1 MIVSSDWLFRRLG
14 DPNIR
19 IVDIRGRVEHT
30 EPRYHSE
37 PELYAK
43 SHIPGSVFIDW
54 TKDIV
59 DLNDPV
65 PVNIAPPEKFSELMA
80 ILGISNDTTV
90 VAYDDHNRM
99 FSGRLA
105 WALRYYGNN
114 KGLVLDGGFTGWV
127 KEGKPID
134 SIFPKYEKKN
144 FIAIPHPELKRNADE
159 VQFRS
164 SNTLLLDGRRPEV
177 YAKGFI
183 PGAINIPH
191 TSLTDPETGKFLS
204 KEELKVSFKNA
215 GVDIDSLPEKIIC
228 YCNGGV
234 SATVVVTALGI
245 LGIEN
250 IPVYDGSWNEWGKD
264 EKRPKVQLPNF
275 GS

>member
-1 MIVSSDWLFRRLG
+1 MIVSSDWLFERLS

-19 IVDIRGRVEHT
+19 IVDIRGRVEHS

-37 PELYAK
+37 PELYLK
-43 SHIPGSVFIDW
+43 SHIPGAVFIDW

-59 DLNDPV
+59 DLNDSV
-65 PVNIAPPEKFSELMA
+65 PVNIAPPEKFSELMST
-80 ILGISNDTTV
+80 LGISNETVV

-99 FSGRLA
+99 FSSRLA
-105 WALRYYGNN
+105 WALRYYGYN
-114 KGLVLDGGFTGWV
+114 KGLILDGGFANWV
-127 KEGKPID
+127 KEGKPVD
-134 SIFPKYEKKN
+134 SNLPKYERKD
-144 FIAIPHPELKRNADE
+144 FIAVPHPELKRNADQ

-164 SNTLLLDGRRPEV
+164 SETLLLDGRRPEV

-204 KEELKVSFKNA
+204 KEGLKNSFKKA
-215 GVDIDSLPEKIIC
+215 GVDTDSLPKNIIC

-264 EKRPKVQLPNF
+264 EKRPKAQLH
-275 GS
+275 

>member
-1 MIVSSDWLFRRLG
+1 MIVASDWLFEHL
-14 DPNIR
+14 DNPNIR

-43 SHIPGSVFIDW
+43 SHIPGAVFIDW

-59 DLNDPV
+59 DLEDTI
-65 PVNIAPPEKFSELMA
+65 PVNIASPEKFSELMSK
-80 ILGISNDTTV
+80 LGISNDTIV

-99 FSGRLA
+99 FSSRLA
-105 WALRYYGNN
+105 WALRYYGHTGG
-114 KGLVLDGGFTGWV
+114 KILDGGFAGWV

-134 SIFPKYEKKN
+134 SVIPEYQRKE
-144 FIAIPHPELKRNADE
+144 FIAIPHPDLKRNADE
-159 VQFRS
+159 VEFRS
-164 SNTLLLDGRRPEV
+164 TDTLLLDGRRPEV

-183 PGAINIPH
+183 PGAINVSH

-204 KEELKVSFKNA
+204 KEHLKESFKNA

-264 EKRPKVQLPNF
+264 EKRPKSQLI
-275 GS
+275 